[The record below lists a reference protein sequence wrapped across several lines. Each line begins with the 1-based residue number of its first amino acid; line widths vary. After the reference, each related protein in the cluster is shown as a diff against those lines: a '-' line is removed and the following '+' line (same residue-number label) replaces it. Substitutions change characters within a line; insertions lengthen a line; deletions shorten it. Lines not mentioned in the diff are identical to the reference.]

1 MDRSEPLP
9 SPFDGEDRRAWD
21 LLFADERIP
30 RTTVVSLDGRIDN
43 MLQQA
48 MAFPALL
55 ATREEDPLEAAIDA
69 LWAAAT
75 AFGYGRGARAVQ
87 RA

>member
-1 MDRSEPLP
+1 VSVPV
-9 SPFDGEDRRAWD
+9 A
-21 LLFADERIP
+21 
-30 RTTVVSLDGRIDN
+30 VSLDGRIDN

-55 ATREEDPLEAAIDA
+55 AAREEDPLEAAIDA

-75 AFGYGRGARAVQ
+75 AFGYGREHVLFSELRQAFPGLASGR
-87 RA
+87 